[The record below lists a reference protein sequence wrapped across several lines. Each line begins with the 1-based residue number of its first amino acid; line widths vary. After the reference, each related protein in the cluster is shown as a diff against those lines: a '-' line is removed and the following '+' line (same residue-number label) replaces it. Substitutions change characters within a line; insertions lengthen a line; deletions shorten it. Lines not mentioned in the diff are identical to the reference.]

1 MTTTQYKT
9 TRPYLRFDFELAS
22 LIGTSATLVLAAL
35 IDHYEYFESKNQLKN
50 GKFFNTKEMIT
61 SKTNLKPCAIL
72 KAEKLLIKI
81 GYISVSKRS
90 GTAGK
95 LNDYTIHFDR
105 LNQSLESIKPILK
118 TDSIDPKARL
128 NRSLG
133 PTKSILKTE
142 ESTQIIIPNNE
153 PKEMITKEEN
163 QIINPNSTFDEDYF
177 NQLFSDINIKS

>member
-1 MTTTQYKT
+1 MKTTQYKT

-35 IDHYEYFESKNQLKN
+35 IDHYEYFESKNQLKD
-50 GKFFNTKEMIT
+50 GKFFNTKEMIA
-61 SKTNLKPCAIL
+61 SKTNLTSCAIL

-81 GYISVSKRS
+81 DYINISKRS
-90 GTAGK
+90 GIAGK

-105 LNQSLESIKPILK
+105 INQPLESIKPILE
-118 TDSIDPKARL
+118 TNSIDPKATL

-133 PTKSILKTE
+133 PIKSILKTD
-142 ESTQIIIPNNE
+142 ESTHIITPNNK
-153 PKEMITKEEN
+153 PKEMITKEGN

-177 NQLFSDINIKS
+177 DQLFSDINIK

>member
-1 MTTTQYKT
+1 METTQYKT

-22 LIGTSATLVLAAL
+22 LIGTSATLVLATL
-35 IDHYEYFESKNQLKN
+35 IDHYEYFESKKQLKD
-50 GKFFNTKEMIT
+50 GKFFNTKEMIA
-61 SKTNLKPCAIL
+61 SKTNLTSCAIL

-118 TDSIDPKARL
+118 TDSTDPKAAL

-133 PTKSILKTE
+133 PIKPILRTD
-142 ESTQIIIPNNE
+142 ESTQISIPNNE
-153 PKEMITKEEN
+153 PKEMITEEGN
-163 QIINPNSTFDEDYF
+163 QIINPNYYSDEYWNTFG
-177 NQLFSDINIKS
+177 N